1 LADVYAIIT
10 LKTGADFPSAQALV
24 AVSVNLQDTLAY
36 LNIFPLPAGWNGADI
51 LVISAAVDVQNPAK
65 DGDGMLAR
73 KRLDGG

>member
-10 LKTGADFPSAQALV
+10 LKTGADFFGAQALV
-24 AVSVNLQDTLAY
+24 AASVDLQDTLAE
-36 LNIFPLPAGWNGADI
+36 LNIFPLPMGWHGADV
-51 LVISAAVDVQNPAK
+51 LVIGASVDVQNPAK